1 MAIAHIVIQIIESE
15 DETDHHIN
23 VSYSGGYDLA
33 KQESQNDFTIILEN
47 IQKVLTGN

>member
-23 VSYSGGYDLA
+23 VSYSGGSDLA
-33 KQESQNDFTIILEN
+33 KQESQDDFARILQSIE
-47 IQKVLTGN
+47 KLLTSN